1 MGGGGTVIHKSS
13 CSPKPQPPPR
23 EQEDAYQG
31 PCSVSGAVPPWL
43 RGTLYRV
50 GPGLWEVGGR
60 QLRHLL
66 DGFVVVG
73 ATAFGGPGEGVSTQ
87 QRLVANEP
95 YRAARRGSLIVDKFA
110 SRRRFAGW
118 GDWAQERIRVSC
130 KPIYSENMFPG
141 SRHSSVRAPV
151 CTPTPI

>member
-1 MGGGGTVIHKSS
+1 MCHDTTLLRL
-13 CSPKPQPPPR
+13 PPF
-23 EQEDAYQG
+23 QEDAYQG
-31 PCSVSGAVPPWL
+31 ACSVSGAVPPWL

-73 ATAFGGPGEGVSTQ
+73 ATAFGGPGEGVATQ
-87 QRLVANEP
+87 QRFVDNEP

-118 GDWAQERIRVSC
+118 GEWAQERIRV
-130 KPIYSENMFPG
+130 
-141 SRHSSVRAPV
+141 RARGV
-151 CTPTPI
+151 